1 MKALRSLIKKT
12 YNILTPVST
21 PSKYQKIEKYLKEGR
36 IPWSEG
42 YTEYKWST
50 ISEMINNPETI
61 EAFRNN
67 QLSSDYGIGLDERI
81 VEYPWIISNLSNK
94 NTNLLD
100 AGSTL
105 NYNIILLNSSISKK
119 NLCIYT
125 YNPEVENFNDRKIS
139 YMYGDLRNLAFRD
152 EWFDEIVCQSTIE
165 HIDMD
170 NSIYG
175 YSINNNSNQSERS
188 YEYLKAI
195 KELIRVL
202 KSKGVLLLTFPYG
215 KYENHKFF
223 QQFYVQMLESIKTLF
238 SESGEHQQVFF
249 KYLRNGWQ
257 TAAQEQVEN
266 SESYNPHSGVGKFD
280 DGAAHCRAVCC
291 MKFLKR

>member
-1 MKALRSLIKKT
+1 M
-12 YNILTPVST
+12 
-21 PSKYQKIEKYLKEGR
+21 
-36 IPWSEG
+36 PWSEG
-42 YTEYKWST
+42 YAEYKWSI
-50 ISEMINNPETI
+50 ISEMINDSATI
-61 EAFRNN
+61 EIFRNN
-67 QLSSDYGIGLDERI
+67 QLLNEYGIGLDERI

-105 NYNIILLNSSISKK
+105 NYDVILLNPSISKK

-125 YNPEVENFNDRKIS
+125 YNPEVENFNNRKIS
-139 YMYGDLRNLAFRD
+139 YMYGDLRNLAFKD

-175 YSINNNSNQSERS
+175 YCINNNSAQSERS

-215 KYENHKFF
+215 EYENHKFF
-223 QQFYVQMLESIKTLF
+223 QQFDFKMLKPIKSLF
-238 SESGEHQQVFF
+238 NENGEYQQVFF
-249 KYLRNGWQ
+249 KYLKNGWQ
-257 TAAQEQVEN
+257 NAEQKQVEN
-266 SESYNPHSGVGKFD
+266 SKSYNPHSGVGKFD

-291 MKFLKR
+291 MKFLKQ